1 MRHVHERGEA
11 ELKERARKG
20 LTRVTR
26 ICHSRFAAKGKR
38 GLYLSGLAVP
48 KRGLYSTCLRVRAE
62 PWIGALALVLLCKAA
77 AYSAYKG
84 RVAVF
89 HFLLVS
95 QAVLHGL
102 TAHSQSRTL
111 RSQNNLFRWQQVLKG
126 EQ

>member
-1 MRHVHERGEA
+1 MRHVHERGKA

-20 LTRVTR
+20 RVTR

-48 KRGLYSTCLRVRAE
+48 KRGLYSTCLSVRAE
-62 PWIGALALVLLCKAA
+62 PCIGALALVLLCKAA

-89 HFLLVS
+89 HFLLVF

-111 RSQNNLFRWQQVLKG
+111 RCT
-126 EQ
+126 E